1 MSELQS
7 ISHNHIW
14 MRCSVIIG
22 MLRCSVIRCS
32 VADLMRLKGKTTK
45 VAEIINKAICSKCGC
60 SEVPEYRIIYRGA
73 SEAAML
79 GAVGRDGT
87 D

>member
-14 MRCSVIIG
+14 MRCR
-22 MLRCSVIRCS
+22 LCSHQSMTS
-32 VADLMRLKGKTTK
+32 VADLIKYKGKTTK
-45 VAEIINKAICSKCGC
+45 VAEIVNKAVCSKCGC

-73 SEAAML
+73 SESAML
-79 GAVGRDGT
+79 GAVGKVEAD
-87 D
+87 

>member
-14 MRCSVIIG
+14 MRCKLCKHHS
-22 MLRCSVIRCS
+22 MTS
-32 VADLMRLKGKTTK
+32 VADLIRLKGKTTK